1 MSLSK
6 EIFLTVKDD
15 TAILRPNKSLLLYV
29 NDCLDLVF
37 TINQLGVKSANP
49 DSLLQLKE
57 FPLGGLKAQ
66 LFIEN
71 ANQSDSVESTSI
83 VRNKVTFRLTSKH
96 TQYIGK
102 GKMQI
107 RLYDKYG
114 CELKLPPFR
123 YEVEGTIN
131 EEFNGNIPEP
141 IVTVTSISA
150 TYNQGSTVVYTN
162 TAIGE
167 LKNGLTV
174 TANYSDG
181 TSSQVAS
188 SDYSLGGTLAV
199 GESTITVT
207 YKGKT
212 ATFKVTV
219 SEKPSEKMY
228 YGRLSFQDV
237 GGTNSVIPY
246 SQITEAMINKG
257 VSDGKLTKEAPK
269 TMGKTSMGEAKDT
282 AEFDYII
289 VAVPAS
295 KNYTVTKDN
304 GIGGKMAFDEDT
316 AGANGVDITINN
328 VACKLYGEMLL
339 SQGQYFIYVD

>member
-6 EIFLTVKDD
+6 EIFLTVKDY
-15 TAILRPNKSLLLYV
+15 TAILNPNKPLLLYV

-37 TINQLGVKSANP
+37 TINQLGVKNAN
-49 DSLLQLKE
+49 SSSVLQLKE
-57 FPLGGLKAQ
+57 FPLDGLQAQ

-83 VRNKVTFRLTSKH
+83 VGNQITFRLTSKY
-96 TQYIGK
+96 TQYIGN

-107 RLYDKYG
+107 RLYDEDS
-114 CELKLPPFR
+114 CELKLPPFQ
-123 YEVEGTIN
+123 YEVEETIN

-141 IVTVTSISA
+141 VVTVTSISA
-150 TYNQGSTVVYTN
+150 TYNQGSTVVYTS

-174 TANYSDG
+174 TASYSDG
-181 TSSQVAS
+181 TSSQLSS
-188 SDYSLGGTLAV
+188 SDYTLGGTLAV

-207 YKGKT
+207 YRGKT

-228 YGRLSFQDV
+228 YGRLSIAEV
-237 GGTNSVIPY
+237 GGSVIQY
-246 SQITEAMINKG
+246 NEITEEMI
-257 VSDGKLTKEAPK
+257 K
-269 TMGKTSMGEAKDT
+269 TGAAITITEPQTLGKTSIALADDT
-282 AEFDYII
+282 NTGDYLI

-304 GIGGKMAFDEDT
+304 GIGGKMVFDEET
-316 AGANGVDITINN
+316 AGANGIDITINGLSY
-328 VACKLYGEMLL
+328 KLYGEIYL
-339 SQGQYFIYVD
+339 SPNEYFIYID

>member
-6 EIFLTVKDD
+6 EIFLTVKDY
-15 TAILRPNKSLLLYV
+15 TAILRPNKYLLLYV

-37 TINQLGVKSANP
+37 VINQFEVKSANF

-57 FPLGGLKAQ
+57 FPLDGLKAQ

-71 ANQSDSVESTSI
+71 ANQSDSVESTSV
-83 VRNKVTFRLTSKH
+83 VRNKATFRLTSKH

-107 RLYDKYG
+107 RLYDEDG
-114 CELKLPPFR
+114 CELKLPPFK
-123 YEVEGTIN
+123 YEIEGTIS
-131 EEFNGNIPEP
+131 EEFNANIPKP
-141 IVTVTSISA
+141 IVISISA
-150 TYNQGSTVVYTN
+150 EYNQGSTVVYTS

-207 YKGKT
+207 YRGKT
-212 ATFKVTV
+212 TTFKVNV

-228 YGRLSFQDV
+228 YGRLSFQEV
-237 GGTNSVIPY
+237 GGSVIQY
-246 SQITEAMINKG
+246 NEITEEMIKTGTSITITEPQTLNK
-257 VSDGKLTKEAPK
+257 V
-269 TMGKTSMGEAKDT
+269 SMGLADDT
-282 AEFDYII
+282 AVGDYVI
-289 VAVPAS
+289 VAVPTS
-295 KNYTVTKDN
+295 KNYTVTQDN
-304 GIGGKMAFDEDT
+304 GFGGKAPFDEET
-316 AGANGVDITINN
+316 AGANGIDLSINGI
-328 VACKLYGEMLL
+328 AYKIYGQILI
-339 SQGQYFIYVD
+339 SQGEIFVYVD

>member
-6 EIFLTVKDD
+6 EIFLTVKDY
-15 TAILRPNKSLLLYV
+15 TAILSPNKPLLLYV

-37 TINQLGVKSANP
+37 TINQLGVKNAN
-49 DSLLQLKE
+49 SSSVLQLKE
-57 FPLGGLKAQ
+57 FPLDGLQAQ

-83 VRNKVTFRLTSKH
+83 VGNQITFRLTSKY

-107 RLYDKYG
+107 RLYDEDS
-114 CELKLPPFR
+114 CELKLPPFQ
-123 YEVEGTIN
+123 YEVEETIN

-141 IVTVTSISA
+141 VVTVTSISA
-150 TYNQGSTVVYTN
+150 TYNQGSTVVYTS

-174 TANYSDG
+174 TASYSDG
-181 TSSQVAS
+181 TSSQLSS
-188 SDYSLGGTLAV
+188 SDYTLGGTLAV

-207 YKGKT
+207 YRGKT

-237 GGTNSVIPY
+237 GSSVIPY

-257 VSDGKLTKEAPK
+257 VTDGKLTKEAPK
-269 TMGKTSMGEAKDT
+269 TMGKTSLGLYNDT
-282 AEFDYII
+282 ADLDYTI
-289 VAVPAS
+289 VAVPTS

-304 GIGGKMAFDEDT
+304 GLGGKMEFDEET
-316 AGANGVDITINN
+316 AGANGIDITINGISY
-328 VACKLYGEMLL
+328 KLYGEILL
-339 SQGQYFIYVD
+339 SQGELFIYVD

>member
-150 TYNQGSTVVYTN
+150 TYNQGSTVVYTS

-228 YGRLSFQDV
+228 YGRLSIAEV
-237 GGTNSVIPY
+237 GGSVIQFNELTEEMIKTGAAITITNS
-246 SQITEAMINKG
+246 QT
-257 VSDGKLTKEAPK
+257 L
-269 TMGKTSMGEAKDT
+269 GKTSLGIADDT
-282 AEFDYII
+282 ATGDYQI
-289 VAVPAS
+289 VVVPSS

-304 GIGGKMAFDEDT
+304 GLGGKVPFDEDT
-316 AGANGVDITINN
+316 AGANGIDITIDGL
-328 VACKLYGEMLL
+328 AYKLYGEILL
-339 SQGQYFIYVD
+339 AQGETFIYID

>member
-150 TYNQGSTVVYTN
+150 TYNQGSTVVYTS

-228 YGRLSFQDV
+228 YGRLSIQEV
-237 GGTNSVIPY
+237 GGSVIQY
-246 SQITEAMINKG
+246 NEITEEMI
-257 VSDGKLTKEAPK
+257 K
-269 TMGKTSMGEAKDT
+269 TGTSITITESQTLGKTSLGLASDT
-282 AEFDYII
+282 AEGDYTI
-289 VAVPAS
+289 VAVPSS
-295 KNYTVTKDN
+295 KGYTVTQDN
-304 GIGGKMAFDEDT
+304 GFGGKAPFNEET
-316 AGANGVDITINN
+316 AGANGIDITIDGISY
-328 VACKLYGEMLL
+328 KLYGEILL
-339 SQGQYFIYVD
+339 SQNETFIYVD

>member
-6 EIFLTVKDD
+6 EIFLTVKDY
-15 TAILRPNKSLLLYV
+15 TAILSPNKPLLLYV

-37 TINQLGVKSANP
+37 TINQLGVKNAN
-49 DSLLQLKE
+49 SSSVLQLKE
-57 FPLGGLKAQ
+57 FPLDGLQAQ

-83 VRNKVTFRLTSKH
+83 VGNQITFRLTSKY

-107 RLYDKYG
+107 RLYDEDG
-114 CELKLPPFR
+114 CELKLPPFQ

-141 IVTVTSISA
+141 VVTVTSISA
-150 TYNQGSTVVYTN
+150 TYNQGSTVVYTS

-174 TANYSDG
+174 TASYSDG
-181 TSSQVAS
+181 TSSQLSS
-188 SDYSLGGTLAV
+188 SDYTLGGTLAV

-207 YKGKT
+207 YRGKT

-228 YGRLSFQDV
+228 YGRLSIAEV
-237 GGTNSVIPY
+237 GGSVIQY
-246 SQITEAMINKG
+246 NEITEEMI
-257 VSDGKLTKEAPK
+257 K
-269 TMGKTSMGEAKDT
+269 TGAAITITEPQTLGKTSLGLEKDT
-282 AEFDYII
+282 KTGDYLII
-289 VAVPAS
+289 AVPSS

-304 GIGGKMAFDEDT
+304 GIGGKVPFDEET
-316 AGANGVDITINN
+316 AGANGIDITINN

-339 SQGQYFIYVD
+339 SPTEYFIYVD

>member
-6 EIFLTVKDD
+6 EIFLTVKDY

-37 TINQLGVKSANP
+37 TINQLGVKSANS

-107 RLYDKYG
+107 RLYDEYG
-114 CELKLPPFR
+114 CELKLPPFK
-123 YEVEGTIN
+123 YEIEGTIS

-150 TYNQGSTVVYTN
+150 TYNQGSTVVYTS

-167 LKNGLTV
+167 LKSGLTV

-207 YKGKT
+207 YRGKT

-228 YGRLSFQDV
+228 YGRLSIQEV
-237 GGTNSVIPY
+237 GGSVIQY
-246 SQITEAMINKG
+246 NEITEEMI
-257 VSDGKLTKEAPK
+257 K
-269 TMGKTSMGEAKDT
+269 TGTSITITESQTLGKTSLGLADDT
-282 AEFDYII
+282 DTGDYSII
-289 VAVPAS
+289 AVPNS
-295 KNYTVTKDN
+295 KGYTVTKDN
-304 GIGGKMAFDEDT
+304 GLGGKVPFDEET
-316 AGANGVDITINN
+316 AGANGIDITINGLSY
-328 VACKLYGEMLL
+328 KLYGEIFL
-339 SQGQYFIYVD
+339 SPGEQFIYVD